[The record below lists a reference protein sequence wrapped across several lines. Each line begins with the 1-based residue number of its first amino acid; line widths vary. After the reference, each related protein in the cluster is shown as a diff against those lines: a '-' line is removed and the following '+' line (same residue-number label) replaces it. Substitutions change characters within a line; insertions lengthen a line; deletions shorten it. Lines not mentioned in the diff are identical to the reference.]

1 MIELKEVTK
10 QFDDFKVLDKIS
22 LTIPKGA
29 AFGLLGS
36 NGAGKSTI
44 LRLISGIYSAE
55 EGEVTADNQN
65 IYDNPAIKERIFFIN
80 DETIQFTNF
89 TLEELKNYYKS
100 FYPKFSEELFEKL
113 RTTINLPLKK
123 KLNAFSKGM
132 KRQAVVITAL
142 ACQTDYLLLDE
153 AFDSLD
159 PTMRI
164 IVKRMLVDAMLDRE
178 LTTVIS
184 SHNLK
189 EINEVCDRVALLH
202 QGKIVFAREL
212 DSVKGNIHKIQAVF
226 RAADSSMPQYYS
238 KEELSGTG
246 IEILHFEKNQSVY
259 HIIAKGDVED
269 IKEKLQP
276 KDPVVLD
283 IIPLSLEEIFI
294 YEMEALGYDFNAIEI
309 DK

>member
-132 KRQAVVITAL
+132 KRQAL

-153 AFDSLD
+153 AFDGLD

>member
-153 AFDSLD
+153 AFDGLD

-189 EINEVCDRVALLH
+189 EISEVCDRVALLH